1 MIIIDQKENLQKRIK
16 ALTNRIQL
24 LTESKEDKVIREV
37 LLFSLRDLQREIS
50 IYL

>member
-1 MIIIDQKENLQKRIK
+1 MIIIGQKENLQKRIK

>member
-1 MIIIDQKENLQKRIK
+1 MIIISQKENLQKRIK
-16 ALTNRIQL
+16 AVTVRLQL
-24 LTESKEDKVIREV
+24 LTESKEDKVKREE